1 MVTRKSSRWLE
12 ASKKRREVLLKQI
25 CEEMLYAQST
35 SASGQKV
42 PWGTVTRIINESKD
56 DFPWL
61 NRNIINFAYKK
72 YLEKIHKQDA
82 LSTTST
88 SPSTLSS
95 GGRPKGQTNL
105 LKHHRKE
112 TILAAKNEITELY
125 KNEKEKRKEIGQK
138 LPRGWLKQI
147 IENVCEKRGIRE
159 YAPQIN
165 VNTIRSRKSTVICQG
180 GGSETLMYEVEP
192 HLVELICAMA
202 RIRRCLTTTESIA
215 LANDLISGTDLEKKI
230 IEWKKKRMEYI
241 PSSPVLGKKYWLL
254 FKKRWSHKLVTKR
267 GQKFAMDRSNSLTYA
282 NVKQMSVQVYNCMVE
297 AGVAS
302 MLDDFSDEY
311 PGTLRTKFHLK
322 HPDMCLVVDE
332 VGCNSSQRGDG
343 HICGQKYQC
352 ESGTIPQINASHSNE
367 RHFTTLCFTS
377 LSGEVVMCLII
388 MA

>member
-112 TILAAKNEITELY
+112 TILAA
-125 KNEKEKRKEIGQK
+125 
-138 LPRGWLKQI
+138 
-147 IENVCEKRGIRE
+147 
-159 YAPQIN
+159 
-165 VNTIRSRKSTVICQG
+165 
-180 GGSETLMYEVEP
+180 
-192 HLVELICAMA
+192 
-202 RIRRCLTTTESIA
+202 
-215 LANDLISGTDLEKKI
+215 
-230 IEWKKKRMEYI
+230 
-241 PSSPVLGKKYWLL
+241 
-254 FKKRWSHKLVTKR
+254 
-267 GQKFAMDRSNSLTYA
+267 
-282 NVKQMSVQVYNCMVE
+282 
-297 AGVAS
+297 
-302 MLDDFSDEY
+302 
-311 PGTLRTKFHLK
+311 
-322 HPDMCLVVDE
+322 
-332 VGCNSSQRGDG
+332 
-343 HICGQKYQC
+343 
-352 ESGTIPQINASHSNE
+352 
-367 RHFTTLCFTS
+367 
-377 LSGEVVMCLII
+377 
-388 MA
+388 